1 MTDPELRFDAAINPY
16 GCAPSVVAALTE
28 AVQARGYRHY
38 GDIDAGRL
46 RGRLAEHLGVTPASI
61 LVYNGAGEAFVWQSL
76 AALMFTRGTLLA
88 PSPSYERFV
97 EVGRRCARAV
107 VEVPLEP
114 PDWRLPLDRFID
126 EGRRCQARMAMI
138 SSPNNPTGN
147 RLVDADSLAAL
158 LAALPDC
165 TVVVD
170 EAYAEYTGQTL
181 APMVARWPNL
191 VVLKTFSKAYGLAGL
206 RVGYLVAH
214 EDRAAEARRSQ
225 IPWAVD
231 SLALTAAEAALADQ
245 AYLRDVVSR
254 IRRDVAE
261 LGAGLRG
268 QPFARV
274 SPTEANFHLV
284 ELAGLDWQELAP
296 ALGAAGIVV
305 RRRPDMPSHVRITS
319 MKPEANATLLRA
331 LAGARKP

>member
-1 MTDPELRFDAAINPY
+1 MTVPELRFDAAINPY

-38 GDIDAGRL
+38 GDIDASRL
-46 RGRLAEHLGVTPASI
+46 RARLSEHLGVTPANI

-76 AALMFTRGTLLA
+76 TALMFAGGTFLA
-88 PSPSYERFV
+88 PFPSYERFV

-107 VEVPLEP
+107 VEVPLSP
-114 PDWRLPLDRFID
+114 PDWRLPIDRFID
-126 EGRRCQARMAMI
+126 EGRRCEARMAMI

-170 EAYAEYTGQTL
+170 EAYSEYTNQTL
-181 APMVARWPNL
+181 APMVRRWPNL

-214 EDRAAEARRSQ
+214 ETRAAGARRTQ

-231 SLALTAAEAALADQ
+231 CLALTAAEAALAYQ

-254 IRRDVAE
+254 IRGDVGE
-261 LGAGLRG
+261 LGAALGG
-268 QPFARV
+268 QPLARV
-274 SPTEANFHLV
+274 CPTEANFHLV
-284 ELAGLDWQELAP
+284 ELADISWEELAP
-296 ALGAAGIVV
+296 VLSDAGIAV
-305 RRRPDMPSHVRITS
+305 RRRPDMPRHIRITS
-319 MKPEANATLLRA
+319 MLPEANATLLRT
-331 LAGARKP
+331 LARVRKQ